1 MTVSVVCSAMVMAKY
16 CVAHCDELGKEKEE
30 NRHENDSLYPIVIG
44 YRARQARIVKCFTRR
59 GKKLELVS
67 LEQ

>member
-1 MTVSVVCSAMVMAKY
+1 MTVVCSAMVMAKY

-44 YRARQARIVKCFTRR
+44 YRARQARIVEGFIRR

-67 LEQ
+67 LKK